1 MQTVDELI
9 DGIRSLPPAP
19 RVLMRLLEILSK
31 PDSDFSEVVGLLRF
45 EPSLTVHLLRLC
57 NSAFLSPG
65 NRVDTVQEAVFRL
78 GSQQVTQLVVC
89 LCSQGMLAGAQE
101 GYGIDRGELWDH
113 SVVTALAC
121 SAAVEHTGRVSDVV
135 FTAGLLH
142 DIGKIALS
150 QALAGRYSEMV
161 AAVASENLTIV
172 EVENRLLGMDHAEV
186 GGRLL
191 ERWGFSG
198 PVVEAVRHHH
208 DPKRSDSAAELA
220 SQVYVGNVLA
230 HFMGH
235 GYGHHAMA
243 MHGHQEALQLAALAS
258 GDIPLLMMGTMD
270 KLRVN
275 ESLLNIKA

>member
-19 RVLMRLLEILSK
+19 RVLLRLLEILSK

-121 SAAVEHTGRVSDVV
+121 SAAVEHTGQSSDLV

-150 QALAGRYSEMV
+150 QALAGRYAEMV

-191 ERWGFSG
+191 ERWGFTG
-198 PVVEAVRHHH
+198 PVVDAVRHHH
-208 DPKRSDSAAELA
+208 DPKRSGSASELA

-243 MHGHQEALQLAALAS
+243 MHGHQEALQLAALAP